1 MLGSTAVG
9 WPDVVL
15 ALIAAVPSSLTLVLA
30 YLLRRD
36 VKTPSGDT
44 LGSVAE
50 RTHDT
55 THATLAQ
62 TTLLVDD
69 LAEKRNGHAD

>member
-1 MLGSTAVG
+1 MLVASSVG

-15 ALIAAVPSSLTLVLA
+15 ALIAAVPSTLTVFLTYLV
-30 YLLRRD
+30 RRD
-36 VKTPSGDT
+36 VKTPSGDR
-44 LGSVAE
+44 LGEVAE
-50 RTHDT
+50 RTHDA

-69 LAEKRNGHAD
+69 LTAKNGGHAD